1 MARFK
6 YWTILLGTEPTAFRA
21 PFQEELVPML
31 KQLLRTNDD
40 AVIKWFE
47 RGKIWDSP
55 EAAESARAEE
65 AGVSKSRGKSW
76 RPGGDH
82 KDPREKYKVPR
93 DVRRARM
100 AQREG
105 WGRPE
110 GTEGERPRAPRKP
123 FGGPPRGDRP
133 FGAKPAGERKP
144 WTDKPAGERKPW
156 SGKPAGERKPFNR
169 DRDAGGERKS
179 FGDRKPAGDRKPWGD
194 KPAGERKPFG
204 ARKPAGAG
212 KPWGDKP
219 RGAKPG
225 GFGARKPG
233 GAARKPGP
241 RGPKKS

>member
-123 FGGPPRGDRP
+123 VWRP
-133 FGAKPAGERKP
+133 
-144 WTDKPAGERKPW
+144 
-156 SGKPAGERKPFNR
+156 
-169 DRDAGGERKS
+169 
-179 FGDRKPAGDRKPWGD
+179 
-194 KPAGERKPFG
+194 
-204 ARKPAGAG
+204 
-212 KPWGDKP
+212 
-219 RGAKPG
+219 
-225 GFGARKPG
+225 
-233 GAARKPGP
+233 AARRPAVWREAG
-241 RGPKKS
+241 RRAQAVDRQARR